1 MDHILEKGHI
11 ECTPGVCG
19 GKPRIAGH
27 RIRVQDIFVL
37 HELKG
42 MTPDAIV
49 QVFPGITLADVHA
62 ALAYYWDHRET
73 IQRQIKEDEDFVDS
87 LRTQFGPG
95 LIDQI
100 QGQETVNR
108 ASLPSR

>member
-1 MDHILEKGHI
+1 MDKTLEKGHI
-11 ECTPGVCG
+11 ECTPSVCG

-42 MTPDAIV
+42 MTPDAIL
-49 QVFPGITLADVHA
+49 QVFPGITLADVYA

-73 IQRQIKEDEDFVDS
+73 IQRQMKEDEEFVAA
-87 LRTQFGPG
+87 LRAKSGPG
-95 LIDQI
+95 LIQ
-100 QGQETVNR
+100 QSEGQETPNR
-108 ASLPSR
+108 ATLPS